1 MMFVFLAYLTGYFLQ
16 TFPVGC
22 LFLSAFPD
30 EKLCM
35 ERRRAVSIYAALTAG
50 LSLLLSG
57 ISVWIL
63 LNGRMVNAGLGS
75 LLLNL
80 GIVLIVI
87 CLWQMLQRGTK
98 GRAAAL
104 LFTVHYE
111 AVIVAVNT
119 VLMELPFAPVWP
131 ASYGFTE
138 TLAYTPAAPFGL
150 FLLTAVSWVPARLFF
165 RRYLGEFVG
174 TMSETDV
181 RRASLCVAAA
191 IGTTMLGTSFFV
203 FSAPRY
209 TLLFLILSLLC
220 NSITYYLF
228 FRELREVRRA
238 EALSRHIELMELQ
251 YRQISSHIEEM
262 RRLRHDVRHHL
273 RTLSVLNRAH
283 QTEEI
288 AAYLDAYEA
297 QYRSADSL
305 PLCGYMPVDSM
316 LNYYAAKAAERGIAF
331 RVRNGLHGSYAFPAV
346 DMTVLLGNVLE
357 NALEACAGSKAAEE
371 GVSAETGKRSAGAEN
386 TARKSSGG
394 VALTAEAEPPRIEV
408 DLQALDA
415 SFLLRISNTAEE
427 TALAD
432 AEFHEFVP
440 QASTKGPERG
450 RGLSSAAEIAAKY
463 GGVLEI
469 KRERRTFSLRVL
481 LHVPEGT
488 GRRL

>member
-1 MMFVFLAYLTGYFLQ
+1 
-16 TFPVGC
+16 
-22 LFLSAFPD
+22 
-30 EKLCM
+30 
-35 ERRRAVSIYAALTAG
+35 
-50 LSLLLSG
+50 
-57 ISVWIL
+57 
-63 LNGRMVNAGLGS
+63 
-75 LLLNL
+75 
-80 GIVLIVI
+80 
-87 CLWQMLQRGTK
+87 
-98 GRAAAL
+98 
-104 LFTVHYE
+104 
-111 AVIVAVNT
+111 
-119 VLMELPFAPVWP
+119 
-131 ASYGFTE
+131 
-138 TLAYTPAAPFGL
+138 
-150 FLLTAVSWVPARLFF
+150 
-165 RRYLGEFVG
+165 
-174 TMSETDV
+174 
-181 RRASLCVAAA
+181 
-191 IGTTMLGTSFFV
+191 MLGTSFFV
-203 FSAPRY
+203 FFAPRY

-262 RRLRHDVRHHL
+262 RRLRHDIRHHL

-331 RVRNGLHGSYAFPAV
+331 RVRNGLRGSYAFPAV

-357 NALEACAGSKAAEE
+357 NALEACAGSKAAGE
-371 GVSAETGKRSAGAEN
+371 GRSSEHMK
-386 TARKSSGG
+386 TE
-394 VALTAEAEPPRIEV
+394 EAEPPQIEV

-469 KRERRTFSLRVL
+469 KREQRTFSLRVL